1 MTMLTSML
9 TRETAG
15 RELEESAAGTL
26 TMDEETFRSFYELT
40 SRPLWVYLS
49 RMCRDAQLADDVLQE
64 TYYRFCRAHATYESD
79 AHRRNALFHIAT
91 NLVRDHARRR
101 HGMVQVPLDED
112 ADVHLSVAAGGERA
126 ERRMDLARAMAALE
140 PRQRAMLWL
149 AYAEGESHAAIAAIF
164 GVREPSV
171 RTILLRARRKLAKLL
186 GRHDE
191 GGAA

>member
-1 MTMLTSML
+1 MLTSML

-26 TMDEETFRSFYELT
+26 MMDEDAFRSFHALT
-40 SRPLWVYLS
+40 SRPLWVYLA
-49 RMCRDAQLADDVLQE
+49 RMCRDPQLADDVLQE
-64 TYYRFCRAHATYESD
+64 TYYRFCRARATYESD

-91 NLVRDHARRR
+91 NLLRDQVRRR
-101 HGMVQVPLDED
+101 HGIVHVELDEGTED
-112 ADVHLSVAAGGERA
+112 ARMRVPNAGEQV
-126 ERRMDLARAMAALE
+126 EHRMDLARAMAELE
-140 PRQRAMLWL
+140 PRQREMLWL
-149 AYAEGESHAAIAAIF
+149 AYGEGESHAAIAAIC

-186 GRHDE
+186 GQPAA